1 MNKADIILSRILDV
15 LFMSIFYYTFL
26 IIGEIIHRNYLGFYG
41 LLLFILVNMYMLLDN
56 STLGMKIFNIEL
68 VSLDNK
74 DIDYLTLFVFEFINI
89 IFDITV
95 VFFIIDIYYLL
106 FIDKSDYKTLV
117 SKKLNIKYARKE
129 INTSN

>member
-1 MNKADIILSRILDV
+1 MNKTDIILSRILDV
-15 LFMSIFYYTFL
+15 LFMSIFYYIFL

-41 LLLFILVNMYMLLDN
+41 LLLFILVNMFMLLDN
-56 STLGMKIFNIEL
+56 STLGMKIFNLEL

-74 DIDYLTLFVFEFINI
+74 DIDYITLFTFEFINI

-95 VFFIIDIYYLL
+95 VFFIIDMYYLL

-117 SKKLNIKYARKE
+117 SNKLNIKYARKE